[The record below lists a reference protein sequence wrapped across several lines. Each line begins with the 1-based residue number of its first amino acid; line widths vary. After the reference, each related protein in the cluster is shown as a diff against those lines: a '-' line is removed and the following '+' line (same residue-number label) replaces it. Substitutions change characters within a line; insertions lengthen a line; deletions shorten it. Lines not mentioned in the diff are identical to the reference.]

1 MYPVIEANRKHES
14 LLFIDIK
21 WRRVVR
27 FLLSGDISCDTHW
40 GPQSRV
46 EQYEYS
52 VESGTISGYEH

>member
-1 MYPVIEANRKHES
+1 